1 MKKRIKLASKRRV
14 IVFMLVASVILS
26 IPVSAEYWFK
36 FVIRTTTEGYNDEM
50 GAQNKIAG
58 YPYAS
63 VIVHHVTAAGQ
74 NVTGRRT
81 NFIVITKN
89 TGRQISD
96 NVIIQD
102 CNGGIL
108 TYNDVAY
115 NGNVYLRANTGGT
128 HPHYTVQGSWNPNDH
143 GAD

>member
-1 MKKRIKLASKRRV
+1 MK
-14 IVFMLVASVILS
+14 
-26 IPVSAEYWFK
+26 
-36 FVIRTTTEGYNDEM
+36 IRTTTEGYNDEM

>member
-1 MKKRIKLASKRRV
+1 
-14 IVFMLVASVILS
+14 MLQGVEQILLLLL
-26 IPVSAEYWFK
+26 
-36 FVIRTTTEGYNDEM
+36 RT
-50 GAQNKIAG
+50 
-58 YPYAS
+58 
-63 VIVHHVTAAGQ
+63 
-74 NVTGRRT
+74 
-81 NFIVITKN
+81 
-89 TGRQISD
+89 QISD

-108 TYNDVAY
+108 TYNNVAY

>member
-1 MKKRIKLASKRRV
+1 MMKWVRK
-14 IVFMLVASVILS
+14 
-26 IPVSAEYWFK
+26 
-36 FVIRTTTEGYNDEM
+36 
-50 GAQNKIAG
+50 NKIAG

-63 VIVHHVTAAGQ
+63 VIVHHVTATGQ

-115 NGNVYLRANTGGT
+115 NGNVLRADTEYI
-128 HPHYTVQGSWNPNDH
+128 HIIQFRGSWNRMIMEPTETELYPLSKDILNLIS
-143 GAD
+143 AFFYSYTN

>member
-14 IVFMLVASVILS
+14 IVFMLVASMILS

-102 CNGGIL
+102 FDIL
-108 TYNDVAY
+108 PRLKPWDSLDSGSVIQPYRLKY
-115 NGNVYLRANTGGT
+115 S
-128 HPHYTVQGSWNPNDH
+128 HCVQDLC
-143 GAD
+143 

>member
-14 IVFMLVASVILS
+14 IVFMLVASMILS

-63 VIVHHVTAAGQ
+63 VIVHHVTAA
-74 NVTGRRT
+74 
-81 NFIVITKN
+81 
-89 TGRQISD
+89 
-96 NVIIQD
+96 QD
-102 CNGGIL
+102 K
-108 TYNDVAY
+108 
-115 NGNVYLRANTGGT
+115 
-128 HPHYTVQGSWNPNDH
+128 
-143 GAD
+143 

>member
-1 MKKRIKLASKRRV
+1 
-14 IVFMLVASVILS
+14 
-26 IPVSAEYWFK
+26 
-36 FVIRTTTEGYNDEM
+36 M

-102 CNGGIL
+102 CKRIKLASKRRVIVFMLVASMIL
-108 TYNDVAY
+108 SIPVSAE
-115 NGNVYLRANTGGT
+115 
-128 HPHYTVQGSWNPNDH
+128 
-143 GAD
+143 

>member
-14 IVFMLVASVILS
+14 IVFMLVASMILS

-50 GAQNKIAG
+50 GAQNKI
-58 YPYAS
+58 
-63 VIVHHVTAAGQ
+63 
-74 NVTGRRT
+74 TGRRT

-128 HPHYTVQGSWNPNDH
+128 HPHYTVQGSWNLNDH